1 LSAQT
6 EKPREHLAMEDQA
19 SELLLMGLRL
29 KEGVDPNRYF
39 QLSGRKID
47 PNAILELE
55 NLGLLLSTEQRII
68 VSDQGF
74 MVLNGV
80 LRRLLED

>member
-1 LSAQT
+1 
-6 EKPREHLAMEDQA
+6 MEDQA